1 MWCCFYNIIP
11 LLFTRTVT
19 VIPTQKPIS
28 ITQCPMGV
36 RGARLIIPTMF
47 AFLMC
52 CIFYELMVIHSTNVD
67 LNSSLH
73 FCMAVAVVFLI
84 NEGTYNYVIY
94 YSGSFQKMSWF
105 KHDC

>member
-11 LLFTRTVT
+11 LLFTGTVT
-19 VIPTQKPIS
+19 VIPTQKPVS

-36 RGARLIIPTMF
+36 RGACLIIPMF

-94 YSGSFQKMSWF
+94 YSGSFQKMSCF
-105 KHDC
+105 